1 MGPFRAK
8 ELGMESLMDSASGAY
23 RVTTLSSTYDIDLDR
38 MVLHRVPRTGNPAGS
53 LLRRDDE
60 LVMLLGIDECTVG
73 RRMRLRINLNVLGV
87 DFTTRN
93 STEVVSIESIL
104 SPGVVPHE

>member
-1 MGPFRAK
+1 
-8 ELGMESLMDSASGAY
+8 MESLMDAGSGAY
-23 RVTTLSSTYDIDLDR
+23 RVTTLSSTYEIDLDR
-38 MVLHRVPRTGNPAGS
+38 MVLRRLPRTGNPDGS

-104 SPGVVPHE
+104 SPGVVPLE

>member
-1 MGPFRAK
+1 MQ
-8 ELGMESLMDSASGAY
+8 SLMDTGSGAY
-23 RVTTLSSTYDIDLDR
+23 RVTTLSSTYEIDLDR
-38 MVLHRVPRTGNPAGS
+38 MVLRRAPRTGNPDGS

-104 SPGVVPHE
+104 SPGVVQHE

>member
-1 MGPFRAK
+1 
-8 ELGMESLMDSASGAY
+8 
-23 RVTTLSSTYDIDLDR
+23 
-38 MVLHRVPRTGNPAGS
+38 
-53 LLRRDDE
+53 
-60 LVMLLGIDECTVG
+60 MLLSIGECTVG

>member
-1 MGPFRAK
+1 
-8 ELGMESLMDSASGAY
+8 MDAGSGAY
-23 RVTTLSSTYDIDLDR
+23 RVTTLSSTYEIDLDR
-38 MVLHRVPRTGNPAGS
+38 TALCRVSRTGNPDGS

-93 STEVVSIESIL
+93 STEVLSIEPIH
-104 SPGVVPHE
+104 SPGLAQHE